1 MTRAERQKL
10 EDILALLALPAGQ
23 RFLAE
28 LIYGTCG
35 LMRTAALDPLAL
47 AYHEGRRAVGSE
59 INDRVVNANR
69 GAVPAL
75 LGTFLTEQDRARADL
90 DDRAIRRADGID
102 PERDRDERG
111 EPIFDAARRGPEDR
125 PGLVTITFADPLP
138 DDGSALG

>member
-10 EDILALLALPAGQ
+10 EDILAILALPAGQ

-35 LMRTAALDPLAL
+35 LMRTAALDPLAM
-47 AYHEGRRAVGSE
+47 AYHEGRRAIGSE
-59 INDRVVNANR
+59 LNEAVVNANR

-75 LGTFLTEQDRARADL
+75 LGTFLSEQDRARADL
-90 DDRAIRRADGID
+90 ERASQRRADGID
-102 PERDRDERG
+102 PERERDEWG
-111 EPIFDAARRGPEDR
+111 EPIFDAARRGPEDK
-125 PGLVTITFADPLP
+125 PGLVTITFP